1 VRRGVEPKAQT
12 RLVFTGPFE
21 QSRPNRFALTALEDV
36 LDLRLRDRL
45 REALG
50 GTYGVQVGAGA
61 ARVPRA
67 EYSVTIA
74 FGSDPDRV
82 EELVRAVFAEIDS
95 VKAAGATAG
104 EIAKVKELML
114 RERETSVKQNGF
126 WLDQLAAR
134 AEFGEDYGEILTY
147 DRLVQTLTPTMVRD
161 AARAYLRADNYARFT
176 LLPEPPKQ

>member
-1 VRRGVEPKAQT
+1 VARRRAAAADRGRHPTVRRGVEPKAQT

-36 LDLRLRDRL
+36 LDLRLRDRCV
-45 REALG
+45 RPSAG
-50 GTYGVQVGAGA
+50 PTACGRRGA

-95 VKAAGATAG
+95 VKATGATP
-104 EIAKVKELML
+104 
-114 RERETSVKQNGF
+114 
-126 WLDQLAAR
+126 AR
-134 AEFGEDYGEILTY
+134 S
-147 DRLVQTLTPTMVRD
+147 RR
-161 AARAYLRADNYARFT
+161 
-176 LLPEPPKQ
+176 